1 MSLIKKVL
9 VTGGAGYIGSH
20 ACKGLAQRGFEPIT
34 YDNLV
39 RGHRWAVK
47 WGPLEEGEIADVARL
62 RAVLNRHQ
70 PVAVM
75 HFAAFAY
82 VGKSVEQP
90 LLYYQNNV
98 GGSAN
103 LFHAIIETHTIPVIF
118 SSTCAIYGVPEKIP
132 ISEEHPQH
140 PISPYGSSKLMVE
153 RMLADLGYAHG
164 LRSIVLRYFNA
175 AGADPDGDI
184 GEAHDPE
191 PHLIPRVL
199 AAARDGTAVTVYG
212 DDYETADG
220 TCIRDY
226 IHVVDIA
233 DAHVRALEYLLSG
246 GSSCALNLANA
257 QGHSVMDVIQ
267 AAQRASG
274 KTIRVKMASRRP
286 GDPPVLVGAAD
297 RARALLGWAPS
308 RSALD
313 VQIVDAWNWMQKE
326 AAR

>member
-1 MSLIKKVL
+1 MTELAVHTRAQHFCWNGCRLLMLGLRDARPSVGVILIPLIPALISTFRPRVHNREL
-9 VTGGAGYIGSH
+9 AQEAAVWCHSH
-20 ACKGLAQRGFEPIT
+20 A
-34 YDNLV
+34 V
-39 RGHRWAVK
+39 
-47 WGPLEEGEIADVARL
+47 
-62 RAVLNRHQ
+62 
-70 PVAVM
+70 
-75 HFAAFAY
+75 
-82 VGKSVEQP
+82 SVEQP
-90 LLYYQNNV
+90 LLYCKNNV
-98 GGSAN
+98 DGSDPFTCDHRNGA
-103 LFHAIIETHTIPVIF
+103 IPVVF
-118 SSTCAIYGVPEKIP
+118 SSTCATYGVPEKIP
-132 ISEEHPQH
+132 IPEEHPQR
-140 PISPYGSSKLMVE
+140 PINPYGSSKLMVE
-153 RMLADLGYAHG
+153 RMLADLGHAHG
-164 LRSIVLRYFNA
+164 LRSIALRYFNA

-226 IHVVDIA
+226 IHVADIA

-257 QGHSVMDVIQ
+257 QGYSVMDVIQ
-267 AAQRASG
+267 VAQRVSG
-274 KTIRVKMASRRP
+274 KTIRVEMAPRRP

-297 RARALLGWAPS
+297 RARAMLGWAPI

-313 VQIVDAWNWMQKE
+313 VQIADAWNWMQKE